1 MLRGTTP
8 RSKNSLQWRGVKAK
22 YIFNCDEENK
32 NKKMDPRLRGG
43 RLSGNDNDVEGAAM
57 KNPAEIAKELKIAVL
72 CGGIGSEREISLQSG
87 QCVYE
92 ALKQAGCEAVLVD
105 FRPEDM
111 GILDER
117 SIDVFFI
124 AMHGRF
130 GEDGELQQILE
141 DKSLCYTGSGPEACR
156 LAFDKMA
163 SKKLF
168 NGCGVRTPTA
178 ITIDQYT
185 NVEIFEKELE
195 KFAHRFV
202 IKPLRQGSSVGVSI
216 EDTARQAVIAAE
228 KTVAEFGTCM
238 IEEFIPGREI
248 TQGIVCGRALPII
261 EIRPTE
267 KFYNYQA
274 KYLDE
279 KTQFLFDTIEDKN
292 LKEEARSTALKC
304 FEVLGMRDFAR
315 VDFIFGD
322 DGQPYVLE
330 VNTIP
335 GLTAHSLVPMA
346 AAEAGISMSELCT
359 QIISS
364 AVENKKVSSV
374 G

>member
-1 MLRGTTP
+1 MNGRVL
-8 RSKNSLQWRGVKAK
+8 KNSLHWRWVKAK
-22 YIFNCDEENK
+22 YILDFDAVNK
-32 NKKMDPRLRGG
+32 NVRSIYLK
-43 RLSGNDNDVEGAAM
+43 SVEGAAM
-57 KNPAEIAKELKIAVL
+57 KEPAENTKGLKVAVL
-72 CGGIGSEREISLQSG
+72 CGGIGSEREISLESG
-87 QCVYE
+87 RNVYE
-92 ALKQAGCEAVLVD
+92 ALRQAGFETVLAD

-111 GILDER
+111 QILDDR

-124 AMHGRF
+124 AMHGQF
-130 GEDGELQQILE
+130 GEDGQLQQILE
-141 DKSLCYTGSGPEACR
+141 DKSLCYTGSAPEACR

-168 NGCGVRTPTA
+168 NGCDIKTPAA
-178 ITIDQYT
+178 ITLDAHKDVQL
-185 NVEIFEKELE
+185 FEKELE
-195 KFAHRFV
+195 KFAYKFV

-216 EDTARQAVIAAE
+216 VDTARQAVIAAE
-228 KTVAEFGTCM
+228 KTVAEYGACM

-267 KFYNYQA
+267 QFYNYQA

-292 LKEEARSTALKC
+292 LKEEVRSTALKC
-304 FEVLGMRDFAR
+304 FDVLGMRDFAR
-315 VDFIFGD
+315 VDFILGD

-346 AAEAGISMSELCT
+346 AAKANISMSELCT

>member
-1 MLRGTTP
+1 M
-8 RSKNSLQWRGVKAK
+8 
-22 YIFNCDEENK
+22 
-32 NKKMDPRLRGG
+32 KK
-43 RLSGNDNDVEGAAM
+43 
-57 KNPAEIAKELKIAVL
+57 PAETAKGLKIAVL
-72 CGGIGSEREISLQSG
+72 CGGIGDEREISLQSG
-87 QCVYE
+87 RNVYD
-92 ALKQAGCEAVLVD
+92 ALKQAGFETILAD
-105 FRPEDM
+105 FRPDDM

-130 GEDGELQQILE
+130 GEDGQLQQILE
-141 DKSLCYTGSGPEACR
+141 DKLLCYTGSAPEACR

-168 NGCGVRTPTA
+168 NGCGIKTPKA
-178 ITIDQYT
+178 VTIDEYT
-185 NVEIFEKELE
+185 DVQLFETELE
-195 KFAHRFV
+195 QFAHRLV

-216 EDTARQAVIAAE
+216 VDAARDAVIAAE
-228 KTVAEFGTCM
+228 KTVAEFGACM
-238 IEEFIPGREI
+238 IEEFIPGREV

-267 KFYNYQA
+267 KFYNYHA

-279 KTQFLFDTIEDKN
+279 KTQFLFDTIEDEN
-292 LKEEARSTALKC
+292 LKETVRSTALKC

-315 VDFIFGD
+315 VDFILGG
-322 DGQPYVLE
+322 DGQLYVLE

-346 AAEAGISMSELCT
+346 AAKEGLSMSELCT
-359 QIISS
+359 QIINS
-364 AVENKKVSSV
+364 AMENKKVSTV

>member
-1 MLRGTTP
+1 MDSRP
-8 RSKNSLQWRGVKAK
+8 R
-22 YIFNCDEENK
+22 F
-32 NKKMDPRLRGG
+32 RGG
-43 RLSGNDNDVEGAAM
+43 RLSGNDGDIEGAAM
-57 KNPAEIAKELKIAVL
+57 KQFPEAAKGLKVAVL
-72 CGGIGSEREISLQSG
+72 CGGIGDERQISLQSG
-87 QCVYE
+87 KCVYE
-92 ALKQAGCEAVLVD
+92 ALRQAGYETVLAD

-111 GILDER
+111 QILDDK

-141 DKSLCYTGSGPEACR
+141 DKSLCYTGSAPEACR

-168 NGCGVRTPTA
+168 NASGIKTPKA
-178 ITIDQYT
+178 VTIDEYADVQL
-185 NVEIFEKELE
+185 FETELE
-195 KFAHRFV
+195 QFAHRFV

-216 EDTARQAVIAAE
+216 VDTARQAIIASE
-228 KTVAEFGTCM
+228 RTVAEFGTCM
-238 IEEFIPGREI
+238 IEEFIAGREI
-248 TQGIVCGRALPII
+248 TQGIVCGRHLPII

-279 KTQFLFDTIEDKN
+279 KTQFLFDTIEDED
-292 LKEEARSTALKC
+292 LIGQVQSTALKC
-304 FEVLGMRDFAR
+304 FEVLGMSDFAR
-315 VDFIFGD
+315 VDFILGD
-322 DGQPYVLE
+322 KRQLYVLE

-346 AAEAGISMSELCT
+346 GAKAGISMSELCT

-364 AVENKKVSSV
+364 AVENKKVGTIS
-374 G
+374 

>member
-1 MLRGTTP
+1 
-8 RSKNSLQWRGVKAK
+8 
-22 YIFNCDEENK
+22 
-32 NKKMDPRLRGG
+32 
-43 RLSGNDNDVEGAAM
+43 M
-57 KNPAEIAKELKIAVL
+57 KQFPEIAKGLKIAVL

-87 QCVYE
+87 RNVYE
-92 ALKQAGCEAVLVD
+92 ALRQAGYETVLAD

-111 GILDER
+111 GILDDK

-124 AMHGRF
+124 AMHGQF
-130 GEDGELQQILE
+130 GEDGQLQQILE
-141 DKSLCYTGSGPEACR
+141 DKSLCYTGSAPEACR

-163 SKKLF
+163 SKRIF
-168 NGCGVRTPTA
+168 DGCGIRTPAA
-178 ITIDQYT
+178 ITINEYVDVQ
-185 NVEIFEKELE
+185 IFETELA

-216 EDTARQAVIAAE
+216 VDTARQAVIAAE
-228 KTVAEFGTCM
+228 RTVAEFGTCM

-267 KFYNYQA
+267 QFYNYQA

-279 KTQFLFDTIEDKN
+279 RTQFLFDTIEDDS
-292 LKEEARSTALKC
+292 LKEEVKSTALKC

-315 VDFIFGD
+315 VDFILGD
-322 DGQPYVLE
+322 EGQLYVLE

-335 GLTAHSLVPMA
+335 GLTAHSLLPMA
-346 AAEAGISMSELCT
+346 AAKVQISMSELCT
-359 QIISS
+359 QIINS
-364 AVENKKVSSV
+364 AVENKKVSTVS
-374 G
+374 

>member
-1 MLRGTTP
+1 LH
-8 RSKNSLQWRGVKAK
+8 KNGLKAK
-22 YIFNCDEENK
+22 YISGCDAENK
-32 NKKMDPRLRGG
+32 NIRSFNLK
-43 RLSGNDNDVEGAAM
+43 SVEGAAM
-57 KNPAEIAKELKIAVL
+57 KNLAENAKGLKIAVL
-72 CGGIGSEREISLQSG
+72 CGGIGDEREISLQSG
-87 QCVYE
+87 SNVYE
-92 ALKQAGCEAVLVD
+92 ALRQGGFETVLAD
-105 FRPEDM
+105 FRPDDI
-111 GILDER
+111 GILDDK

-141 DKSLCYTGSGPEACR
+141 DKSLCYTGSAPEACR
-156 LAFDKMA
+156 LAFDKME

-168 NGCGVRTPTA
+168 NDCGIRTPAA

-185 NVEIFEKELE
+185 NIEIFETELGQ
-195 KFAHRFV
+195 FAHSFV

-216 EDTARQAVIAAE
+216 VDTARDAVIAAE
-228 KTVAEFGTCM
+228 KTVEEFGACM
-238 IEEFIPGREI
+238 IEEFIPGREV

-261 EIRPTE
+261 EIRPAE
-267 KFYNYQA
+267 KFYNYNA

-279 KTQFLFDTIEDKN
+279 KTQFLFDTIEDNN
-292 LKEEARSTALKC
+292 LKEEIRSTAMKC

-315 VDFIFGD
+315 VDFILGD
-322 DGQPYVLE
+322 DEQLYALE

-346 AAEAGISMSELCT
+346 AAKANISMSELCT
-359 QIISS
+359 QIINS
-364 AVENKKVSSV
+364 AMENKKVSTV